1 MPANDPNCFIPGFD
15 GRKTEPRPAFSSQLR
30 RNQSSPSRLSA
41 CRKAFGMKAHIKIAV
56 GLAALG
62 LVVACSNADN
72 DNPRDIADA
81 AGEPVGEIGVLTD
94 VPSAGVASQSDVVNG
109 SVATEAPGTAAASGP
124 DGRTPPSRST
134 TNPSPPASTSSP
146 NPSGQSH

>member
-1 MPANDPNCFIPGFD
+1 
-15 GRKTEPRPAFSSQLR
+15 
-30 RNQSSPSRLSA
+30 
-41 CRKAFGMKAHIKIAV
+41 MKARIKIAV

>member
-1 MPANDPNCFIPGFD
+1 
-15 GRKTEPRPAFSSQLR
+15 
-30 RNQSSPSRLSA
+30 
-41 CRKAFGMKAHIKIAV
+41 MKARIKIAV

-62 LVVACSNADN
+62 LVVACSNADD
-72 DNPRDIADA
+72 DNPRGTADT
-81 AGEPVGEIGVLTD
+81 AGEPVGEVGVLTD

-124 DGRTPPSRST
+124 DAGRITPSRST
-134 TNPSPPASTSSP
+134 TNPSPPASTSSS